1 MNDQILESL
10 KELESF
16 LAGEVRRFDKDTQI
30 VREKGMAKAT
40 YYCMGVS
47 HAYNNALAKLRLAIP
62 GRLIEVVT
70 RGIDGNGAETAP
82 D

>member
-1 MNDQILESL
+1 MTDQII
-10 KELESF
+10 ELEGF
-16 LAGEVRRFDKDTQI
+16 LAGEVRRFDKDTEI
-30 VREKGMAKAT
+30 VREKGMAKAA

-70 RGIDGNGAETAP
+70 RGIDEDGAENA
-82 D
+82 